1 MRKVDR
7 RPIAPRPV
15 TGGAARAA
23 GTFLAALLALGACA
37 GPSAP
42 LPPVTLTVDAAVAP
56 PQATVP
62 GFADGAPRP
71 LAAVTGDEGAVATFV
86 ADELW
91 LATDDPAELA
101 AFLARWDGTV
111 LSTFEPADYGLTGMV
126 TQYLVRVDASG
137 ADPAALAADLR
148 ALEPTATGDHRV
160 SSEGGLDLL
169 AAASAE
175 ARAGAEVGLNWV
187 GSGGQFTDRSTAE
200 ATSGTGSAGGAFGRD
215 AFLWPSH
222 RYGTDPDIGVGEAWR
237 ALELA
242 GKLGNRV
249 NLAILDM
256 GFQPGGDLAGDY
268 RSFSNVPLTSA
279 IGTEN
284 LLWCGGGVDCP
295 WHGQMA
301 ASAAMALADDG
312 FGGAGPGGPVARPV
326 LVFTSYD
333 FFTSITA
340 LGEARILGARIAN
353 MSYSTPVPWYLGWSV
368 LPFEVATAAFR
379 ATGMLLF
386 AAAGNDGKNVD
397 AEGCT
402 PLLGCWERTW
412 VTPCENAG
420 VICVGGTTAGGTD
433 RASSSNYGLEQVDLF
448 APYTLW
454 LGPDPTTPGNV
465 AQAKSGTSFS
475 SPFVAGVAALV
486 WAANPSLGAGD
497 VEDILL
503 TTAHVN
509 DHFQVGRRVNA
520 FAAVRAALGNVPP
533 FIEFDVD
540 GVGVTV
546 PFGVP
551 TYLSV
556 TVQDVE
562 DPFPCCDVAWTSD
575 VDGALGAGW
584 QLEHTFASLGTR
596 TVTATATDPD
606 GASSAVSIVV
616 EVVNVVPQVTLTAPE
631 PFAEVFRTA
640 TLVLRAA
647 ATDANEAG
655 GVLACS
661 RLTWTSS
668 VGSDA
673 DFPAVGCEVP
683 VAFASNGIRTL
694 TVTATDP
701 QGASDVST
709 VQIIVVDPPPDLPP
723 NVQVTSPA
731 DGSAPPVDDPLTLS
745 ATASDPENAG
755 PLTYRWT
762 VRLGNQSEIEVGTS
776 ATVQWTPRD
785 TYAFNQE
792 GTWRVE
798 VRLRVTDQGG
808 NVGTDFVTLEWVLIF

>member
-1 MRKVDR
+1 MPSLDPRSTPR
-7 RPIAPRPV
+7 SRAPGR
-15 TGGAARAA
+15 AARAA
-23 GTFLAALLALGACA
+23 GAFLAALLVLGACA
-37 GPSAP
+37 GPGAP
-42 LPPVTLTVDAAVAP
+42 LPPVALTVDASVAP
-56 PQATVP
+56 PQDALP
-62 GFADGAPRP
+62 GFADGVPRP
-71 LAAVTGDEGAVATFV
+71 LAAVTGDDGAVAAFV

-111 LSTFEPADYGLTGMV
+111 LSTFDPAAYGLTGMV
-126 TQYLVRVDASG
+126 VQYLVRVDASG

-160 SSEGGLDLL
+160 SSADGLDLL
-169 AAASAE
+169 AAVSAE
-175 ARAGAEVGLNWV
+175 ARAGADVGLNWV
-187 GSGGQFTDRSTAE
+187 GSGGQFTDRSTEE
-200 ATSGTGSAGGAFGRD
+200 ATSGTGSAGGSFGRD
-215 AFLWPSH
+215 AFLWASH

-249 NLAILDM
+249 DLAILDM
-256 GFQPGGDLAGDY
+256 GFQPGSDLAGDY
-268 RSFSNVPLTSA
+268 QSFSNVPFVSA
-279 IGTEN
+279 IGSEN
-284 LLWCGGGVDCP
+284 LLWCGGGNDCP

-340 LGEARILGARIAN
+340 IGEARILGARIAN
-353 MSYSTPVPWYLGWSV
+353 MSYSAPVPWYLGWSV
-368 LPFEVATAAFR
+368 LPFEIATAAFR

-386 AAAGNDGKNVD
+386 AAAGNEGKDVD

-402 PLLGCWERTW
+402 TFLGCWERTW

-433 RASSSNYGLEQVDLF
+433 RASGSNYGLDQVDLF

-486 WAANPSLGAGD
+486 WAADPSLGAGD

-533 FIEFDVD
+533 YVELDVD

-562 DPFPCCDVAWTSD
+562 DPLPCCGVAWTSD
-575 VDGALGAGW
+575 VDGALGDGW
-584 QLEHTFASLGTR
+584 QLEHTFASLGAR

-606 GASSAVSIVV
+606 GASTAVSILV
-616 EVVNVVPQVTLTAPE
+616 EVVNFPPQVTLTAPE
-631 PFAEVFRTA
+631 PFAEVFQTA
-640 TLVLRAA
+640 TVVLRAT
-647 ATDANEAG
+647 ATDVNQPG
-655 GVLACS
+655 GALACS
-661 RLTWTSS
+661 GLTWTSS
-668 VGSDA
+668 VPGDA

-683 VAFASNGIRTL
+683 VAFASNGNRTL

-701 QGASDVST
+701 QGASDVAT
-709 VQIIVVDPPPDLPP
+709 VQISVVDPPPDLPP
-723 NVQVTSPA
+723 NVVVTT
-731 DGSAPPVDDPLTLS
+731 SAASSNPPLDQPITLMGD
-745 ATASDPENAG
+745 ATDPEDAG
-755 PLTYRWT
+755 PLTYEWT
-762 VRLGNQSEIEVGTS
+762 YQLGVLAPVVIGDQ
-776 ATVQWTPRD
+776 ATIQWTPNQSI
-785 TYAFNQE
+785 AFNQA
-792 GTWRVE
+792 GLYTVQ
-798 VRLRVTDQGG
+798 VRLNVTDQGG
-808 NVGTDFVTLEWVLIF
+808 NVGTDFVTFEWNLIF

>member
-1 MRKVDR
+1 MRSIDPRPTVR
-7 RPIAPRPV
+7 RPAIGR
-15 TGGAARAA
+15 AARTA
-23 GTFLAALLALGACA
+23 GAFLAALLVLGACA
-37 GPSAP
+37 APGAP
-42 LPPVTLTVDAAVAP
+42 LPPVALSVDATVAP
-56 PQATVP
+56 PDDALP
-62 GFADGAPRP
+62 GFADGTPRP
-71 LAAVTGDEGAVATFV
+71 LAAVTGEDGVAATFV

-111 LSTFEPADYGLTGMV
+111 LSTFVPGDYGLTGMA

-160 SSEGGLDLL
+160 SSADGLDLL

-187 GSGGQFTDRSTAE
+187 GSGGQFTDRSTDE
-200 ATSGTGSAGGAFGRD
+200 ATSGTGDAGAAYGRD

-222 RYGTDPDIGVGEAWR
+222 RYGSDPDIGVGEAWR

-249 NLAILDM
+249 DVAILDM
-256 GFQPGGDLAGDY
+256 GFQPGADLAVDY

-301 ASAAMALADDG
+301 ASAAMALPDDG
-312 FGGAGPGGPVARPV
+312 FGGAGPGGPIARPV
-326 LVFTSYD
+326 LVFTLYD

-402 PLLGCWERTW
+402 PLVGCWERTW

-420 VICVGGTTAGGTD
+420 VICVGGTTGGGTD
-433 RASSSNYGLEQVDLF
+433 RASGSNYGLEQVDLF

-503 TTAHVN
+503 TTAHRN
-509 DHFQVGRRVNA
+509 DHPQVGRRVNA

-533 FIEFDVD
+533 FVEFEVD

-575 VDGALGAGW
+575 VDGALGDGW
-584 QLEHTFASLGTR
+584 QLEHTFATLGDR
-596 TVTATATDPD
+596 VVTATATDPD
-606 GASSAVSIVV
+606 GATAEVSILV
-616 EVVNVVPQVTLTAPE
+616 EVVNFPPQVALTAPE
-631 PFAEVFRTA
+631 PLAEVFRTA
-640 TLVLRAA
+640 TVVLRGS
-647 ATDANEAG
+647 ATDVNEPG
-655 GVLACS
+655 GALACS
-661 RLTWTSS
+661 ALTWTSS
-668 VGSDA
+668 VPGDA
-673 DFPAVGCEVP
+673 GFPAVGCEVP
-683 VAFASNGIRTL
+683 VAFATNGIRML
-694 TVTATDP
+694 SVTATDP
-701 QGASDVST
+701 QGAVDSAS
-709 VQIIVVDPPPDLPP
+709 VQIYVVDPPPDLPP

-731 DGSAPPVDDPLTLS
+731 DGSAPPVNQPVTLS
-745 ATASDPENAG
+745 GTADDPENAG
-755 PLTYRWT
+755 PLTYQWT
-762 VRLGNQSEIEVGTS
+762 VQLAGQAAIVVGTS
-776 ATVQWTPRD
+776 ASVQWTPNQ
-785 TYAFNQE
+785 TYAFSQA
-792 GTWRVE
+792 GTYTVE
-798 VRLRVTDQGG
+798 VRLNVTDQGG
-808 NVGTDFVTLEWVLIF
+808 NVGSDAVTLEWIFIF